1 MKAAL
6 CRFSQT
12 MNIRSMYHLYE
23 THPSLCWRCDTPSKK
38 DINQAWICWAFM
50 EKTKTFEDEKNWIDF
65 K

>member
-1 MKAAL
+1 
-6 CRFSQT
+6 

-38 DINQAWICWAFM
+38 DINQAWICWALV
-50 EKTKTFEDEKNWIDF
+50 EKTKTFEDEKNRIDF